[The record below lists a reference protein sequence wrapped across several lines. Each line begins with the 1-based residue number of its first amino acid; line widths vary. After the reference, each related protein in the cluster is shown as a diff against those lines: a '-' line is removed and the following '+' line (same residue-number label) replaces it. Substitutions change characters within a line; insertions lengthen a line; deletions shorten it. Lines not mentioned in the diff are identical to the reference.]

1 MSGEQDYFES
11 GSRPA
16 GTEIRTEGKNRRAGQ
31 DHVRIVDNLNMKSKT
46 LVLIGIALVVI
57 AGCSGNQITN
67 PVNQPPLI
75 TAMAVTP
82 EQAHLGDLVTV
93 SSSAHAPES
102 QNVNFNWTATFGYFI
117 GS

>member
-1 MSGEQDYFES
+1 
-11 GSRPA
+11 
-16 GTEIRTEGKNRRAGQ
+16 
-31 DHVRIVDNLNMKSKT
+31 MKSKT

-93 SSSAHAPES
+93 SSSAHDPES
-102 QNVNFNWTATFGYFI
+102 QNVTFNWTATFGYFI
-117 GS
+117 GSGPTVTFNTIYCCVVGVNEITLTVTDPQGNSTERKIWVSIE